1 LSQVTGK
8 GFLQSVLQHVTVIA
22 PPGP

>member
-8 GFLQSVLQHVTVIA
+8 GFLQSVLQHVTLIA